1 MSAQPAALSE
11 TELEVL
17 KVLWEHGPGT
27 VREVNAVL
35 SRQGRQWAYTTVLT
49 LLSRLQQ
56 KGCVA
61 SEKRGLAHVFRA
73 DITREALLSQ
83 RLSNL
88 AEELCE
94 GTATPLVQAL
104 VEGRNFSPADIE
116 HFRRLLD
123 ELEAKQSVKPAR
135 KKRER

>member
-1 MSAQPAALSE
+1 
-11 TELEVL
+11 
-17 KVLWEHGPGT
+17 
-27 VREVNAVL
+27 
-35 SRQGRQWAYTTVLT
+35 VLT